1 MSGKSEN
8 QLILY
13 QAEDG
18 ETRIQVTMQDETVW
32 LTQKQM
38 VELFQRDKSVISRH
52 ISNVFKEGELE
63 RESTVAIFATVQQ
76 EGQRTITRDVEYYN
90 LDIVISV
97 GYRVKSHRGTQ
108 FRIWATKTLREYL
121 VKGFVINDERL
132 KGTEQNYFDELVER
146 VRHIRTSEKQFY
158 RKVLDIFASSID
170 YDSKTAQAQEFFSTC
185 QNKFHFATHGHTA
198 AELIADR
205 VDSAAPAMG
214 LTNWSGKVVT
224 AKDAKIA
231 KNYLREIELKRLE
244 LLVEQFLSYAE
255 LQALEK
261 QPMYMSQWIVQL
273 DDFFRFNRRAVLQH
287 KGKVSRQDMEAKVRG
302 ELSKYREQSET
313 LAVVSKPSL
322 SQHHELGDVAQLPV
336 ENDSAES
343 DKNNTN

>member
-1 MSGKSEN
+1 MDDKLKN

-13 QAEDG
+13 QTEDG
-18 ETRIQVTMQDETVW
+18 ETRIQVVMQDETVW

-38 VELFQRDKSVISRH
+38 VELFQRDQSVISRH
-52 ISNVFKEGELE
+52 VNNVFKEGELE
-63 RESTVAIFATVQQ
+63 RESNMQFLHIANSDKPVAI
-76 EGQRTITRDVEYYN
+76 YN
-90 LDIVISV
+90 LDVVISV

-132 KGTEQNYFDELVER
+132 EGTEQNYFDELVER
-146 VRHIRTSEKQFY
+146 VRRIRTSEKQFY

-170 YDSKTAQAQEFFSTC
+170 YDPKAAQAQEFFSTC
-185 QNKFHFATHGHTA
+185 QNKFHFAVHGQTA

-205 VDSAAPAMG
+205 IDSDAPAMG
-214 LTNWSGKVVT
+214 LTNWSGKIVT

-261 QPMYMSQWIVQL
+261 RPMYMSQWVAQL

-287 KGKVSRQDMEAKVRG
+287 KGKVSRQDMEAKVRE
-302 ELSKYREQSET
+302 ELQKYRERDRALED
-313 LAVVSKPSL
+313 VDKPR
-322 SQHHELGDVAQLPV
+322 LP
-336 ENDSAES
+336 ERRNLEDSAVRRLTVGDEPAE
-343 DKNNTN
+343 DHAPF

>member
-1 MSGKSEN
+1 MVSGESKNRRGMAMGDEVDN

-13 QAEDG
+13 QTEDG

-52 ISNVFKEGELE
+52 INNVFKEGELE
-63 RESTVAIFATVQQ
+63 RGATVAIFATVQQ

-90 LDIVISV
+90 LDVVISV

-108 FRIWATKTLREYL
+108 FRIWATKMLREYL
-121 VKGFVINDERL
+121 VKGFVIDDERL
-132 KGTEQNYFDELVER
+132 QGTEQNYFDELVER
-146 VRHIRTSEKQFY
+146 VRRIRTSEKQFY

-170 YDSKTAQAQEFFSTC
+170 YDPKTAQAQEFFATC
-185 QNKFHFATHGHTA
+185 QNKFHFAAHGHTA

-205 VDSAAPAMG
+205 VDSDAPAMG
-214 LTNWSGKVVT
+214 LTNWSGKIVT
-224 AKDAKIA
+224 TKDAKIA

-261 QPMYMSQWIVQL
+261 RPMYMSQWVTQL

-287 KGKVSRQDMEAKVRG
+287 KGKVSRQDMEAKVRE
-302 ELSKYREQSET
+302 ELRKYRKQNKVLES
-313 LAVVSKPSL
+313 
-322 SQHHELGDVAQLPV
+322 GDA
-336 ENDSAES
+336 
-343 DKNNTN
+343 